1 MTYSEENG
9 AYSIQTFDLTKR
21 FTKKKHRGI
30 FSFLRKKPKK
40 AELNRAAFLVSL
52 ILFIIFI
59 VSLTGTVVFIAKTL
73 LEPTLVCL
81 TLVIFSFVGILYST
95 SRTIVTKSKYSDIVV
110 ALDHVNIKVRPGELF
125 GLLGPNGAGKTTLVK
140 CLSTILIP
148 DRGTAVINGFDI
160 RKQTSMVRA
169 SLGLVVG
176 GERTLYWK
184 LTARDNLMYFAS
196 LYKMPRKQAQQRVE
210 ELLRKMQLSDRAD
223 ERLEDYST
231 GMRQKIAITRAL
243 LHDPP
248 ILLLDEP
255 TLGLDPTFSRQIR
268 KQIKELAEKQGKTIL
283 LTTHYMEEADQL
295 CDRIAVIN
303 NGKVIA
309 VDTPDNLK
317 AMVKETELVEIACY
331 NPPSDIKDQI
341 KLHCP
346 DIEIVELIHADEAE
360 GNPSRIKLI
369 GGKAEEH
376 ISTVMDMLRQKDVRI
391 RSLNIGVPTLEDVFI
406 KLTGARLTEDT
417 RRGR

>member
-1 MTYSEENG
+1 LVYNEESND
-9 AYSIQTFDLTKR
+9 YSIQTIDLTKR

-30 FSFLRKKPKK
+30 FGFLRKSRKKEKPK
-40 AELNRAAFLVSL
+40 
-52 ILFIIFI
+52 
-59 VSLTGTVVFIAKTL
+59 
-73 LEPTLVCL
+73 
-81 TLVIFSFVGILYST
+81 
-95 SRTIVTKSKYSDIVV
+95 SKNSDIVV
-110 ALDHVNIKVRPGELF
+110 ALDHVNVKVRPGELF

-148 DRGTAVINGFDI
+148 DKGTAVVNGFDI

-169 SLGLVVG
+169 SLGMVIG

-196 LYKMPRKQAQQRVE
+196 LYKMPRKQTKRRIE
-210 ELLRKMQLSDRAD
+210 ELLEIMQLSDRAD

-231 GMRQKIAITRAL
+231 GMRQKIAIVRAL

-248 ILLLDEP
+248 VLLLDEP

-268 KQIKELAEKQGKTIL
+268 NQIKELAEKQGKTVL

-309 VDTPDNLK
+309 VDTSDNLK
-317 AMVKETELVEIACY
+317 ALVKETELVEIACY
-331 NPPSDIKDQI
+331 NPPSDIRAHI

-346 DIEIVELIHADEAE
+346 DVEIIELIHGNEAK
-360 GNPSRIKLI
+360 GTPSRIKLI

-376 ISTVMDMLRQKDVRI
+376 IGTVMDMLRKKNVRI
-391 RSLNIGVPTLEDVFI
+391 CSLNIGMPTLEDVFI
-406 KLTGARLTEDT
+406 KLTGARLTESG
-417 RRGR
+417 RGGS

>member
-1 MTYSEENG
+1 LTRKEAKD
-9 AYSIQTFDLTKR
+9 AYSIQAFELTKS
-21 FTKKKHRGI
+21 FTKKRHRGI
-30 FSFLRKKPKK
+30 FGFLRKKRKRK
-40 AELNRAAFLVSL
+40 NERMDHSNL
-52 ILFIIFI
+52 
-59 VSLTGTVVFIAKTL
+59 
-73 LEPTLVCL
+73 
-81 TLVIFSFVGILYST
+81 
-95 SRTIVTKSKYSDIVV
+95 VV
-110 ALDHVNIKVRPGELF
+110 ALDHVNVKVRPGELF

-148 DRGTAVINGFDI
+148 DQGTAIINGFDI

-196 LYKMPRKQAQQRVE
+196 LYKMPKKKARERVE
-210 ELLRKMQLSDRAD
+210 ELLGIMQLSDRGD

-231 GMRQKIAITRAL
+231 GMRQKIAIARAL

-268 KQIKELAEKQGKTIL
+268 TQIKELAEEQGKTIL

-295 CDRIAVIN
+295 CDRVAIIN
-303 NGKVIA
+303 NGRIVA
-309 VDTPDNLK
+309 VDTPHLLK

-331 NPPSDIKDQI
+331 NPPPEIK
-341 KLHCP
+341 KRLESKCP
-346 DIEIVELIHADEAE
+346 EVEIVTLVQGDE
-360 GNPSRIKLI
+360 GKGGPSRIKLI
-369 GGKAEEH
+369 GGDAEEH
-376 ISTVMDMLRQKDVRI
+376 ISAVIDVLRRNKVQI
-391 RSLNIGVPTLEDVFI
+391 CSLNIGVPTLEDVFV
-406 KLTGARLTEDT
+406 KLTGARLTENG
-417 RRGR
+417 RGGR